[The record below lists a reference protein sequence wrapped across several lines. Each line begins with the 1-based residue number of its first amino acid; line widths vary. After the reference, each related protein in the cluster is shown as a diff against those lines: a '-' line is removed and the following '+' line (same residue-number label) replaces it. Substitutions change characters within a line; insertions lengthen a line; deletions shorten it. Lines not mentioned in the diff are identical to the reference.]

1 MKKGFTLVE
10 LLVVMVVLSA
20 LMAIAFRITGIG
32 GDLSCRNA
40 TVQRLQRL
48 ENCLSGYFAAYGS
61 YPPVALYATHN
72 VYQRADEYGEQEDY
86 EDSGSLSLQN
96 VLAVCKAQP
105 VASRFPFESG
115 KKEYIDKVS
124 TIMRNRANSSD
135 SKFKK
140 YADLRAKLS
149 QGFTGINSV
158 NQVNGWNDKSEWSE
172 VKVFKF
178 GLMSY
183 LLPRYLTM
191 TVGVKTEDL
200 EKCAQWTA
208 SNTLATHPNT
218 GATFSDWKQELDDKR
233 LVRRIPSQAVCAR
246 WMPNLE
252 KTVSCTPRVSG
263 DGVTY
268 PLFGVNVRDS
278 GGRDALS
285 VDSPETLEIYEGTPN
300 YVLDSM
306 TVVDGWGRDF
316 YYYSPAPYQSYR
328 LWSAGS
334 DGKTFPPWIPL
345 SSLKNQADR
354 TTAGNWMA
362 DDIIYQSN

>member
-10 LLVVMVVLSA
+10 LLVVMVVLVA
-20 LMAIAFRITGIG
+20 LMAIVFRLTGIG
-32 GDLSCRNA
+32 SGMSNRNT

-72 VYQRADEYGEQEDY
+72 VYQHADEYGEQEDY
-86 EDSGSLSLQN
+86 EDSGLSQQN

-115 KKEYIDKVS
+115 KKELIEKVS

-135 SKFKK
+135 SKFKD
-140 YADLRAKLS
+140 YAKLRDKLS

-158 NQVNGWNDKSEWSE
+158 NQVSGWQTESEWKE

-178 GLMSY
+178 GLLSY

-191 TVGVKTEDL
+191 TAGVDKDKL
-200 EKCAQWTA
+200 EQCAQWTSSNELA
-208 SNTLATHPNT
+208 SHPNT
-218 GATFSDWKQELDDKR
+218 GVAFNSWKDELDDKR

-252 KTVSCTPRVSG
+252 KTVSCTPLEDSE
-263 DGVTY
+263 DGVSYT
-268 PLFGVNVRDS
+268 LFGVNIRDS
-278 GGRDALS
+278 GAADSLS
-285 VDSPETLEIYEGTPN
+285 PDNMSIEVYKGTPN

-306 TVVDGWGRDF
+306 TVNDAWGNEF

-328 LWSAGS
+328 LWSAGPN
-334 DGKTFPPWIPL
+334 GATFPPWIPL
-345 SSLKNQADR
+345 SSLKDDTDR
-354 TTAGNWMA
+354 RTAGNWMA
-362 DDIIYQSN
+362 DDIIHQSN